1 MEASKRERIVLFGV
15 VPVVAA
21 IVGAIVTVIVGHLT
35 GGGGNPN
42 DVMLEIVK
50 APNLTFEQKQA
61 LMKIADQN
69 ASRFWV
75 WLSSVGTIVC
85 IFLGLFSTSIAQR
98 IKGQ

>member
-1 MEASKRERIVLFGV
+1 MEASKRERVILFGV

-21 IVGAIVTVIVGHLT
+21 VVGAIVTVVVGHLT
-35 GGGGNPN
+35 GGGGNPS

-50 APNLTFEQKQA
+50 APNLTFAQKEA

-75 WLSSVGTIVC
+75 WLSSVGTILC
-85 IFLGLFSTSIAQR
+85 LFLGLFSTSIAQR
-98 IKGQ
+98 IRGR